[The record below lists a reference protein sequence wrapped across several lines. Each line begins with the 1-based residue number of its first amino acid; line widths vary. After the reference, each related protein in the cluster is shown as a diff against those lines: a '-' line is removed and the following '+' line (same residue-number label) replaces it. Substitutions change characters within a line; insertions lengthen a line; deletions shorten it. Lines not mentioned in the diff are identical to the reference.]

1 MNVKELKALLD
12 RYSDDME
19 VIYCI
24 YSDYEMLD
32 GADIGEVKAVFKGG
46 HVMRSHP
53 TMSQANKDAEKTYLC
68 FPGN

>member
-12 RYSDDME
+12 RYPDDME
-19 VIYCI
+19 VIYCL

-32 GADIGEVKAVFKGG
+32 SDDIREVKAVFKGY
-46 HVMRSHP
+46 VMRSHP
-53 TMSQANKDAEKTYLC
+53 TMSQENKDAEKTYLC